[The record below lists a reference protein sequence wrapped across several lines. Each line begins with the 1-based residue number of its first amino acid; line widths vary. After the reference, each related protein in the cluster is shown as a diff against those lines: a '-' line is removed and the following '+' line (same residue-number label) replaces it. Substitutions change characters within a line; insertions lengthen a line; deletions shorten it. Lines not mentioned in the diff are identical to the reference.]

1 MYKCKKISKIDFLK
15 RKKVKHKKKKL
26 INLYKY
32 LKATFYNNEKSYQ
45 SLT

>member
-15 RKKVKHKKKKL
+15 RKKVKHKKKL
-26 INLYKY
+26 INFYKY